1 IVNGTIGGT
10 RARSEFIHRS
20 DIETMKYKP
29 NTRSGEY
36 KVSGNIDFQPANNI
50 NIKVGGSYDYHDY
63 REYTY
68 NYSLFNYKNYSRHIT
83 NDYRGYLR
91 FTQRFNTEGKEG
103 TKSILKNVY
112 YSLQFDYSKAF
123 ELVQSEQH

>member
-1 IVNGTIGGT
+1 MKKDKDGNKTPVVGFFLGVEGEWIKDPDPSAIGSKRVKVSVLSDLESNPLMPNIVNGTIGGT

-68 NYSLFNYKNYSRHIT
+68 NYS
-83 NDYRGYLR
+83 
-91 FTQRFNTEGKEG
+91 
-103 TKSILKNVY
+103 
-112 YSLQFDYSKAF
+112 
-123 ELVQSEQH
+123 